1 MSGGQIRNFVLM
13 FADAV
18 CIASCWAVTVLVYF
32 AFGGRYDPVIYLR
45 FWPVIPA
52 FVAFNALFRLYHGRL
67 LYPAVP
73 FSPVEEMRRLVGSAF
88 LLHVGVL
95 AVLVLLRQTTEG
107 FSRAVIVIAGV
118 LTAVGAQPVR
128 NVSRAILSHLGFG
141 RIPVAIVGSGRTAK
155 RLVEALTRDAYAGL
169 VPVGCF
175 SNEQLPIGDVPCWG
189 GTCAVVE
196 ECRKHDV
203 KILFACEDER
213 LFRCQLRD
221 FTEWF
226 TYIEYFPTAEVF
238 PVFGSRAVSVDG
250 IGGLEMVNQDRM
262 RELRLEKWV
271 VDKLLS
277 VLAFIALLP
286 LLIVIG
292 LLVRL
297 TSSGPVLFRHGR
309 LGRYGRPI
317 KILKFR
323 TMYADADS
331 RLERIL
337 AEDPEAAEEW
347 RRSFKLK
354 NDPRVTPLG
363 RFLRKTSL
371 DELPQIFNVLGGSLA
386 LVGPR
391 PIVEDEVRYYG
402 SAYRIMSSVRPGVTG
417 LWQVSGRSDTDYA
430 RRVTL
435 DTYYVLN
442 WSPWMDIWIL
452 VRTAFAVLRM
462 HGAR

>member
-1 MSGGQIRNFVLM
+1 ML
-13 FADAV
+13 ADAA
-18 CIASCWAVTVLVYF
+18 CIASCWTVAVLGYF
-32 AFGGRYDPVIYLR
+32 ALGGRYDPVIYLR
-45 FWPVIPA
+45 FWPVIPT

-73 FSPVEEMRRLVGSAF
+73 FSPVEELRRLAGAAF

-95 AVLVLLRQTTEG
+95 AVLVLLHQTTEG
-107 FSRAVIVIAGV
+107 FSRAVIVISGV
-118 LTAVGAQPVR
+118 LTAVGAQSVR
-128 NVSRAILSHLGFG
+128 NACRAVLARLGLG
-141 RIPVAIVGSGRTAK
+141 RIPIALIGSGGTAR
-155 RLVEALTRDAYAGL
+155 RLVEALSRDAYAGL

-175 SNEQLPIGDVPCWG
+175 SDDRRPIGDVPCWG
-189 GTCAVVE
+189 GTRAVVE
-196 ECRKHDV
+196 ECRRRGV

-226 TYIEYFPTAEVF
+226 TYIEYFPTAEAF
-238 PVFGSRAVSVDG
+238 PVFGARAVSVDG

-262 RELRLEKWV
+262 RELRLEKWI

-277 VLAFIALLP
+277 VLAFVALLP
-286 LLIVIG
+286 LLLVIG

-297 TSSGPVLFRHGR
+297 TSAGPVLFRHRR
-309 LGRYGRPI
+309 LGRHGRPI
-317 KILKFR
+317 TIWKFR
-323 TMYADADS
+323 TMYVDAES

-337 AEDPEAAEEW
+337 AEDPGAAEEW
-347 RRSFKLK
+347 RRTFKLRD
-354 NDPRVTPLG
+354 DPRVTPFG

-391 PIVEDEVRYYG
+391 PIVEDEVKYYG
-402 SAYRIMSSVRPGVTG
+402 DAYRVFSSVRPGVTG
-417 LWQVSGRSDTDYA
+417 LWQVSGRSDTGYA
-430 RRVTL
+430 RRVAL

-442 WSPWMDIWIL
+442 WSPWMDVWIL
-452 VRTAFAVLRM
+452 IRTVHAVLLMR
-462 HGAR
+462 GAR